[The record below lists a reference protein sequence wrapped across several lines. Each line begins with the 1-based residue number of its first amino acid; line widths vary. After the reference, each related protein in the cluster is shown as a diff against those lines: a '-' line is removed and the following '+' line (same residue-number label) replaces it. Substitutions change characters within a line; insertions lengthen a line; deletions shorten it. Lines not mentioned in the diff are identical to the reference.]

1 MLRDPLNF
9 AGILCG
15 TNVAQVSPPASQLQE
30 IVRNQSERLR
40 CPRYENEA
48 IYNQCPLTS
57 YTGASSMAVTP
68 RTLARWKQEHRPIV
82 ALTATDYAFARILDR
97 AGIDLLLVGDSLAMV
112 ALGHATT
119 LPLTLDA
126 MIHHAQAVCR
136 GVKRALVVVDL
147 PFLSYQIDTAQ
158 AITSAGRILQETGAA
173 AVKLEGGYPNLVETV
188 TRLVE
193 MGIPVMGHIGLTPQS
208 IHQTGYRQ
216 QGQTPEAEAKILA
229 EAIALE
235 AAGAFC
241 LVLEH
246 ISAELAGTISQR
258 LTIPTI
264 GIGAGTACD
273 GQILVTHDLLG
284 LSEHQP
290 PFAQVYADLQTTIET
305 VARQYMADVLAE
317 GSAE

>member
-1 MLRDPLNF
+1 
-9 AGILCG
+9 
-15 TNVAQVSPPASQLQE
+15 
-30 IVRNQSERLR
+30 
-40 CPRYENEA
+40 
-48 IYNQCPLTS
+48 
-57 YTGASSMAVTP
+57 MAVTP

-97 AGIDLLLVGDSLAMV
+97 AGIDVLLVGDSLAMV
-112 ALGHATT
+112 ALGHTTT
-119 LPLTLDA
+119 LPLTLDG

-147 PFLSYQIDTAQ
+147 PFLSYQIDSAQ
-158 AITSAGRILQETGAA
+158 AIASAGRILKETGAA
-173 AVKLEGGYPNLVETV
+173 AVKLEGGYPSLIETV

-193 MGIPVMGHIGLTPQS
+193 MGIPVMGHLGLTPQS

-229 EAIALE
+229 EAIALQT
-235 AAGAFC
+235 AGAFC

-246 ISAELAGTISQR
+246 ISADLAHTISQR
-258 LTIPTI
+258 LIIPTI

-290 PFAQVYADLQTTIET
+290 PFAKVYADLQTTIET
-305 VARQYMADVLAE
+305 AARQYATDVLAE
-317 GSAE
+317 DRTNRHPEDCDDLPDSHVAPM